1 MTDPKDPTPAMDEEP
16 EEENEEFSE
25 EGPESAAE
33 QDALMDAYLNNMQEA
48 KEGEIR
54 IGVVVAVGQDSVL
67 INLDDKAEGIAPI
80 SDFIAPMGEITVKVG
95 DEIEVLIQRRD
106 TEEGQIRVS
115 HRTAKRVKA
124 LDILADAV
132 EKETPL
138 TGVCSRTVKSGLIVD
153 CGVDCFMPASQIDL
167 RRVEKLEEWVGREIE
182 FLVLEL
188 NRRRGRAV
196 ISRRKLME
204 MRRDQLRDEFL
215 SSHGEGDV
223 VRGVAKTVLDF
234 GVFVDLNGIEA
245 FIPREEISWERAA
258 SPVDYM
264 RPGNPVEA
272 KILKLNPE
280 SGKITLSRKRLMPD
294 PWSTAEQRY
303 PKGAQV
309 TGEVAGLTKFGAFVR
324 LEEGLTGLIHVS
336 DLSWS
341 SAPQRPEELLKEG
354 DRVTVAVLELDMN
367 RRRLSL
373 GLKQLSDDPWSEAEA
388 KFPPKSIVEGEV
400 TGLTKFGAFVR
411 LDDDI
416 EGLIHV
422 SDFSWEK
429 SEKTPA
435 DFVNVGDTVKAIVLK
450 TDKAARRISLGVKQ
464 MTPSPMESFAAK
476 HRTGSALQGKV
487 VSIIDSGAF
496 LELAPGIEGFL
507 HISQL
512 SEEKVNKVESVCK
525 VGETLD
531 VKIIKMDV
539 KGNRISLSRK
549 ALIMEEER
557 RNVETYLRDDKEPK
571 SGGMNLGELLQDIPL
586 QGSK

>member
-1 MTDPKDPTPAMDEEP
+1 M
-16 EEENEEFSE
+16 
-25 EGPESAAE
+25 
-33 QDALMDAYLNNMQEA
+33 
-48 KEGEIR
+48 
-54 IGVVVAVGQDSVL
+54 
-67 INLDDKAEGIAPI
+67 
-80 SDFIAPMGEITVKVG
+80 
-95 DEIEVLIQRRD
+95 
-106 TEEGQIRVS
+106 
-115 HRTAKRVKA
+115 
-124 LDILADAV
+124 
-132 EKETPL
+132 
-138 TGVCSRTVKSGLIVD
+138 
-153 CGVDCFMPASQIDL
+153 
-167 RRVEKLEEWVGREIE
+167 
-182 FLVLEL
+182 
-188 NRRRGRAV
+188 
-196 ISRRKLME
+196 
-204 MRRDQLRDEFL
+204 
-215 SSHGEGDV
+215 
-223 VRGVAKTVLDF
+223 
-234 GVFVDLNGIEA
+234 
-245 FIPREEISWERAA
+245 
-258 SPVDYM
+258 
-264 RPGNPVEA
+264 
-272 KILKLNPE
+272 
-280 SGKITLSRKRLMPD
+280 D
-294 PWSTAEQRY
+294 PW
-303 PKGAQV
+303 V
-309 TGEVAGLTKFGAFVR
+309 EVAGRYPQGSR
-324 LEEGLTGLIHVS
+324 HTGTITSV
-336 DLSWS
+336 
-341 SAPQRPEELLKEG
+341 
-354 DRVTVAVLELDMN
+354 
-367 RRRLSL
+367 
-373 GLKQLSDDPWSEAEA
+373 
-388 KFPPKSIVEGEV
+388 
-400 TGLTKFGAFVR
+400 TKFGAFVR

>member
-258 SPVDYM
+258 SPVLHAP
-264 RPGNPVEA
+264 RQSGRGENLE
-272 KILKLNPE
+272 IE
-280 SGKITLSRKRLMPD
+280 SGIGQDYSQPQTVDARSLVDSR
-294 PWSTAEQRY
+294 TALPQG
-303 PKGAQV
+303 GAGDGRGCRIDQV
-309 TGEVAGLTKFGAFVR
+309 
-324 LEEGLTGLIHVS
+324 
-336 DLSWS
+336 
-341 SAPQRPEELLKEG
+341 
-354 DRVTVAVLELDMN
+354 
-367 RRRLSL
+367 RRLRAA
-373 GLKQLSDDPWSEAEA
+373 GRGPD
-388 KFPPKSIVEGEV
+388 
-400 TGLTKFGAFVR
+400 R
-411 LDDDI
+411 LDPRVRSI
-416 EGLIHV
+416 LVLGAAAPRG
-422 SDFSWEK
+422 
-429 SEKTPA
+429 TPQ
-435 DFVNVGDTVKAIVLK
+435 G
-450 TDKAARRISLGVKQ
+450 RRSR
-464 MTPSPMESFAAK
+464 
-476 HRTGSALQGKV
+476 HRG
-487 VSIIDSGAF
+487 GA
-496 LELAPGIEGFL
+496 
-507 HISQL
+507 
-512 SEEKVNKVESVCK
+512 
-525 VGETLD
+525 
-531 VKIIKMDV
+531 
-539 KGNRISLSRK
+539 
-549 ALIMEEER
+549 
-557 RNVETYLRDDKEPK
+557 
-571 SGGMNLGELLQDIPL
+571 
-586 QGSK
+586 